1 MNQGGS
7 DETADR
13 CNRRPPKCR
22 ENAGC
27 TPGYRFRYDPT
38 RDGRRLLITHPA
50 SDSVSILNLHSMKV
64 EQVIQVPPD
73 PQEILIRP
81 DDQIAYV
88 SCDESKQVAAI
99 DLSSGR

>member
-1 MNQGGS
+1 
-7 DETADR
+7 
-13 CNRRPPKCR
+13 
-22 ENAGC
+22 
-27 TPGYRFRYDPT
+27 
-38 RDGRRLLITHPA
+38 LITHPA